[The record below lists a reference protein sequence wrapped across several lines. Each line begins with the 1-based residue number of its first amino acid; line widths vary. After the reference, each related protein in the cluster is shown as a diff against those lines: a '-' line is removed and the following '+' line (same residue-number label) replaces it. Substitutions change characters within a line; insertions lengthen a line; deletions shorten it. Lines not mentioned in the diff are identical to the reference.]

1 MQDAEL
7 IVPSINP
14 GEKLKAYFELTKP
27 RIATLILIVAM
38 ATFFLASPGRFD
50 FGRALLALVGTA
62 TLAAG
67 IFALNHFMEREWDGL
82 MRRTGK
88 RPLPSNRLS
97 APEAFWFGAVL
108 STAALAVNF
117 VLLNAVSGFV
127 ALFTLVSYLFVYTPL
142 KRRTAYHTALGA
154 LSGATPPLLGW
165 ATATGTIPPD
175 AWILFGVL
183 FFWQFPHFLSIDL
196 MYREDYER
204 AGMLVLPVVDRTGRR
219 VPFQILTAQV
229 LLLGVSVL
237 PAVTGLAGPV
247 YLGAALLSGI
257 VFLAA
262 GIYTSVVNTKMA
274 AKRLLRVSVLYL
286 PLLFI
291 FMLANTLGH

>member
-1 MQDAEL
+1 MQDAGL
-7 IVPSINP
+7 IVPSITP
-14 GEKLKAYFELTKP
+14 AEKLKAFFELTKP

-50 FGRALLALVGTA
+50 IGRALLALIGTA
-62 TLAAG
+62 SLAAG
-67 IFALNHFMEREWDGL
+67 IFALNHYLEREWDGL

-88 RPLPSNRLS
+88 RPLPSNRLTAS
-97 APEAFWFGAVL
+97 EAFWFGAVL
-108 STAALAVNF
+108 STVGLAVNF
-117 VLLNAVSGFV
+117 LLLNVVSGFV

-165 ATATGTIPPD
+165 ATATGTLPPD

-204 AGMLVLPVVDRTGRR
+204 AGMLVLPVVDRTGWS
-219 VPFQILTAQV
+219 VPIQIISAL
-229 LLLGVSVL
+229 LFLLGVSVL
-237 PAVTGLAGPV
+237 PVVTGLAGSV
-247 YLGAALLSGI
+247 YLVAAIVLGI

-286 PLLFI
+286 PLLFV
-291 FMLANTLGH
+291 FMLTNALGH